1 MCFYR
6 DQPRDPLSMADVGQ
20 ALGGLGIIAGIVL
33 EGLILALLDFSG
45 EMYDRLPGDHDPLW
59 DHLAKVGR
67 PL

>member
-33 EGLILALLDFSG
+33 AVVIFTAAVRDRPSIEAQQIIQAGRTLAG
-45 EMYDRLPGDHDPLW
+45 Q
-59 DHLAKVGR
+59 VGR
-67 PL
+67 

>member
-33 EGLILALLDFSG
+33 AVVMFTAAVRDRPSIEAQQIIQAGRTLA
-45 EMYDRLPGDHDPLW
+45 EQ
-59 DHLAKVGR
+59 VGR
-67 PL
+67 